1 MATNLLGQIERLWA
15 NLQGL
20 GVRRLTALAVI
31 GAAAFAVTGLAGYY
45 LSRPTMET
53 LYSGLDRDD
62 ISAIGAALREAGVPF
77 DVNAESTVVL
87 TPAGQTAAARMI
99 LAEKGLPRSGAVGNE
114 LFDKLGSL
122 GLTSFMQDVTRL
134 RALEGELAR
143 TIQMMRTVKAA
154 RVHIVLADEG
164 SFRRERQPSSAS
176 VVIRTDGGDDRATGQ
191 AIRHLVGAA
200 VPGMKLD
207 DVTVLNV
214 DGRLLASGAESIE
227 KSPDNLL
234 ALEKEAEEEIRDNVT
249 RTLTPYL
256 SSRNFQ
262 ISVAARLNADK
273 TQTNET
279 IYNPDSRVERSVR
292 VTKEQQSSQNAAGE
306 QAAGVEANLPKPKS
320 GAGESKQSNDQT
332 QKREELTNYEVSSKS
347 IQTTSAGFAVQNLSV
362 AVLINR
368 AALTAS
374 LGDKPSAEALANQ
387 VHEIEQLVSSA
398 AGLDRQRGDAVK
410 VSVVDF
416 IDSSRDLDPAPGP
429 SLFEILARQTGS
441 IVNAGAIVAVAAM
454 VVWFGVRPGLKMAL
468 APPAAACDR
477 RRARRVRA
485 AKRRRWGRPTATA
498 SRPRAFSSRP
508 IPAAT
513 RSFRRCW
520 RGATTARSASCRNSS
535 SSMRTTPPRFSNNG
549 FVKERT
555 DETAFDRR
563 LSRSPRRRAG
573 EKKRRDGRARR
584 FALEAW
590 RAGRRVPGW
599 RSTPWRSRAAP
610 GKRKGKTARAERP
623 GNGGR
628 FRLPPRRGRCR
639 GRARR

>member
-1 MATNLLGQIERLWA
+1 VATNLLAQVERLWA
-15 NLQGL
+15 NLTGL
-20 GVRRLTALAVI
+20 GVRRLAALAIV
-31 GAAAFAVTGLAGYY
+31 GLVAFAVTGLAGYY

-62 ISAIGAALREAGVPF
+62 IAAIGAALREAGVPF

-99 LAEKGLPRSGAVGNE
+99 LAEKGLPRGGAVGNE

-191 AIRHLVGAA
+191 AIRHLVAAA

-214 DGRLLASGAESIE
+214 DGRLLASGPESIE

-234 ALEKEAEEEIRDNVT
+234 ALEKEVSQEIRDNVT

-256 SSRNFQ
+256 SARNFQ

-306 QAAGVEANLPKPKS
+306 QPAGVEANLPKAKT
-320 GAGESKQSNDQT
+320 GGGESKQSNDQT

-347 IQTTSAGFAVQNLSV
+347 IETTSAGFAVEKLSV

-368 AALTAS
+368 AALAAS
-374 LGDKPSAEALANQ
+374 AGDKPSPEAVANQ
-387 VHEIEQLVSSA
+387 VHEIEQLVASA

-429 SLFEILARQTGS
+429 SLIEILARQTGS
-441 IVNAGAIVAVAAM
+441 IANAGAIVAVAAM
-454 VVWFGVRPGLKMAL
+454 VLWFGVRPAVRMAL
-468 APPAAACDR
+468 APPQIAATSDARRLTGGQTPALGAPDRGEPGESILIETDSGHDAFLHALLARRDNGPERKLQKLVEFDENHAAAILKQWIR
-477 RRARRVRA
+477 Q
-485 AKRRRWGRPTATA
+485 
-498 SRPRAFSSRP
+498 
-508 IPAAT
+508 
-513 RSFRRCW
+513 
-520 RGATTARSASCRNSS
+520 GA
-535 SSMRTTPPRFSNNG
+535 NG
-549 FVKERT
+549 
-555 DETAFDRR
+555 
-563 LSRSPRRRAG
+563 
-573 EKKRRDGRARR
+573 
-584 FALEAW
+584 
-590 RAGRRVPGW
+590 
-599 RSTPWRSRAAP
+599 
-610 GKRKGKTARAERP
+610 
-623 GNGGR
+623 
-628 FRLPPRRGRCR
+628 
-639 GRARR
+639 

>member
-1 MATNLLGQIERLWA
+1 MATNLLAQAERLWT

-20 GVRRLTALAVI
+20 GVRRLVALALI
-31 GAAAFAVTGLAGYY
+31 GIAVFAVTGLAGYY

-62 ISAIGAALREAGVPF
+62 IAAIGAALRESGVPF
-77 DVNAESTVVL
+77 DVNAESTVIL
-87 TPAGQTAAARMI
+87 TPAGQAATARMI

-154 RVHIVLADEG
+154 RVHIVLPDEG

-191 AIRHLVGAA
+191 AIRHLVASA
-200 VPGMKLD
+200 VPGMKID

-214 DGRLLASGAESIE
+214 DGRLLASGTDSIE

-234 ALEKEAEEEIRDNVT
+234 SLEKEVSQEIREGVA

-292 VTKEQQSSQNAAGE
+292 VTKEQQSSENAAGT
-306 QAAGVEANLPKPKS
+306 QAAGVEANLPKQNGTGS
-320 GAGESKQSNDQT
+320 ESKQSNDQT

-347 IQTTSAGFAVQNLSV
+347 IQTTSAGFLIQNLSV

-368 AALTAS
+368 SALTAS
-374 LGDKPSAEALANQ
+374 LGDKTGPE
-387 VHEIEQLVSSA
+387 
-398 AGLDRQRGDAVK
+398 RGDVVK
-410 VSVVDF
+410 ISVVDF
-416 IDSSRDLDPAPGP
+416 VDSSRDLEPAPGP
-429 SLFEILARQTGS
+429 SILEILARQTGS
-441 IVNAGAIVAVAAM
+441 IVNAAAVVLVAAM
-454 VVWFGVRPGLKMAL
+454 VVWFGVRPGLKMLLAAPMVASGASTDATPAL
-468 APPAAACDR
+468 GAPDASQNFLIETDDGRDAFLEALLPR
-477 RRARRVRA
+477 RDKGPER
-485 AKRRRWGRPTATA
+485 KLQKLIE
-498 SRPRAFSSRP
+498 FDENQ
-508 IPAAT
+508 AAT
-513 RSFRRCW
+513 ILKQWIRQ
-520 RGATTARSASCRNSS
+520 GA
-535 SSMRTTPPRFSNNG
+535 
-549 FVKERT
+549 
-555 DETAFDRR
+555 
-563 LSRSPRRRAG
+563 
-573 EKKRRDGRARR
+573 
-584 FALEAW
+584 
-590 RAGRRVPGW
+590 
-599 RSTPWRSRAAP
+599 
-610 GKRKGKTARAERP
+610 KG
-623 GNGGR
+623 
-628 FRLPPRRGRCR
+628 
-639 GRARR
+639 

>member
-1 MATNLLGQIERLWA
+1 VATNLLGQIERLWS

-20 GVRRLTALAVI
+20 GARRLTALALI
-31 GAAAFAVTGLAGYY
+31 GVAVFAMTGLAGYY

-62 ISAIGAALREAGVPF
+62 IAAIGAALREAGVPF

-87 TPAGQTAAARMI
+87 TPAGQAAAARMI
-99 LAEKGLPRSGAVGNE
+99 LAEKGLPRGGAVGNE

-191 AIRHLVGAA
+191 AIRHLVASG
-200 VPGMKLD
+200 VPGMKID

-234 ALEKEAEEEIRDNVT
+234 ALEGEVAQGIRESVA
-249 RTLTPYL
+249 RTLAPYL

-279 IYNPDSRVERSVR
+279 IYNPDQRVERSVR

-320 GAGESKQSNDQT
+320 PGGESKQSNDQT

-347 IQTTSAGFAVQNLSV
+347 IQTTSAGFAVQNLSI

-374 LGDKPSAEALANQ
+374 LGDKPSSDAVANQ
-387 VHEIEQLVSSA
+387 VHEIEQLVASA
-398 AGLDRQRGDAVK
+398 AGLDRQRGDVVK
-410 VSVVDF
+410 ISVVDF
-416 IDSSRDLDPAPGP
+416 VDSTRDLDPAPGP
-429 SLFEILARQTGS
+429 SLIEILARQTGS
-441 IVNAGAIVAVAAM
+441 IVNAAAILAVAAM
-454 VVWFGVRPGLKMAL
+454 VIWFGVRPGLKMAL
-468 APPAAACDR
+468 APPRVAATGDTLGALGGQTPTLGAPDGEGQLHQNLLIEADPSHDEFLQALL
-477 RRARRVRA
+477 ARRDNGP
-485 AKRRRWGRPTATA
+485 GRKLQKLVD
-498 SRPRAFSSRP
+498 FDENH
-508 IPAAT
+508 AAT
-513 RSFRRCW
+513 ILKRWIRQ
-520 RGATTARSASCRNSS
+520 GA
-535 SSMRTTPPRFSNNG
+535 NG
-549 FVKERT
+549 
-555 DETAFDRR
+555 
-563 LSRSPRRRAG
+563 
-573 EKKRRDGRARR
+573 
-584 FALEAW
+584 
-590 RAGRRVPGW
+590 
-599 RSTPWRSRAAP
+599 
-610 GKRKGKTARAERP
+610 
-623 GNGGR
+623 
-628 FRLPPRRGRCR
+628 
-639 GRARR
+639 

>member
-20 GVRRLTALAVI
+20 GARRLTALALI
-31 GAAAFAVTGLAGYY
+31 GVAVFAMTGLAGYY

-62 ISAIGAALREAGVPF
+62 IAAIGAALREAGVPF
-77 DVNAESTVVL
+77 DINAESTVVL
-87 TPAGQTAAARMI
+87 TPAGQAAAARMI
-99 LAEKGLPRSGAVGNE
+99 LAEKGLPRGGAVGNE

-191 AIRHLVGAA
+191 AIRHLVASG
-200 VPGMKLD
+200 VPGMKID

-234 ALEKEAEEEIRDNVT
+234 ALEGEVAQGIRESVA
-249 RTLTPYL
+249 RTLAPYL

-279 IYNPDSRVERSVR
+279 IYNPDQRVERSVR

-320 GAGESKQSNDQT
+320 PGGESKQSNDQT

-347 IQTTSAGFAVQNLSV
+347 IQTTSAGFAVQNLSI

-374 LGDKPSAEALANQ
+374 LGDKPSSDAIANQ
-387 VHEIEQLVSSA
+387 VHEIEQLVASA
-398 AGLDRQRGDAVK
+398 AGLDRQRGDVVK
-410 VSVVDF
+410 ISVVDF
-416 IDSSRDLDPAPGP
+416 VDSTRDLDPAPGP
-429 SLFEILARQTGS
+429 SLIEILARQTGS
-441 IVNAGAIVAVAAM
+441 IVNAAAILAVAAM
-454 VVWFGVRPGLKMAL
+454 VIWFGVRPGLKMAL
-468 APPAAACDR
+468 APPRVAATGDTLGALGGQTPTLGAPDGEGQLHQNLLIEADPSHDEFLQALL
-477 RRARRVRA
+477 ARRDNGP
-485 AKRRRWGRPTATA
+485 GRKLQKLVD
-498 SRPRAFSSRP
+498 FDENH
-508 IPAAT
+508 AAT
-513 RSFRRCW
+513 ILKRWIRQ
-520 RGATTARSASCRNSS
+520 GA
-535 SSMRTTPPRFSNNG
+535 NG
-549 FVKERT
+549 
-555 DETAFDRR
+555 
-563 LSRSPRRRAG
+563 
-573 EKKRRDGRARR
+573 
-584 FALEAW
+584 
-590 RAGRRVPGW
+590 
-599 RSTPWRSRAAP
+599 
-610 GKRKGKTARAERP
+610 
-623 GNGGR
+623 
-628 FRLPPRRGRCR
+628 
-639 GRARR
+639 

>member
-1 MATNLLGQIERLWA
+1 VATNLLAQIERLRA

-20 GVRRLTALAVI
+20 GVRRLTALALV
-31 GAAAFAVTGLAGYY
+31 GLAAFAVTGLAGYY

-62 ISAIGAALREAGVPF
+62 IAAIGAALREAGVPF

-143 TIQMMRTVKAA
+143 TIQMMRTIKAA

-191 AIRHLVGAA
+191 AIRHLVASA

-214 DGRLLASGAESIE
+214 DGRLLASGPESIE

-234 ALEKEAEEEIRDNVT
+234 ALEKEVSQEIRDNVT

-256 SSRNFQ
+256 SARNFQ

-306 QAAGVEANLPKPKS
+306 QAAGVEANLPKPKN
-320 GAGESKQSNDQT
+320 GGGGESKQSNDQT

-347 IQTTSAGFAVQNLSV
+347 IQTTSAGFAVEKLSV

-368 AALTAS
+368 AAFAAS
-374 LGDKPSAEALANQ
+374 AGDKPAPEAVASQ
-387 VHEIEQLVSSA
+387 VHEIEQLVASA

-416 IDSSRDLDPAPGP
+416 IDSSRDLDPTPGP
-429 SLFEILARQTGS
+429 SLVEILARQTGS
-441 IVNAGAIVAVAAM
+441 IANAGAIVAVAAM
-454 VVWFGVRPGLKMAL
+454 VLWFGVRPALRMTL
-468 APPAAACDR
+468 APPPIA
-477 RRARRVRA
+477 
-485 AKRRRWGRPTATA
+485 ATA
-498 SRPRAFSSRP
+498 DA
-508 IPAAT
+508 
-513 RSFRRCW
+513 
-520 RGATTARSASCRNSS
+520 
-535 SSMRTTPPRFSNNG
+535 
-549 FVKERT
+549 
-555 DETAFDRR
+555 RR
-563 LSRSPRRRAG
+563 LSGGQTPALGAPDGGG
-573 EKKRRDGRARR
+573 EPTESILIETDSARDAFLQALLARRDNGPERKLQKLVE
-584 FALEAW
+584 FDENH
-590 RAGRRVPGW
+590 
-599 RSTPWRSRAAP
+599 AATILKQWIRQ
-610 GKRKGKTARAERP
+610 GA
-623 GNGGR
+623 NG
-628 FRLPPRRGRCR
+628 
-639 GRARR
+639 

>member
-1 MATNLLGQIERLWA
+1 VATNLLAQIERLWT

-20 GVRRLTALAVI
+20 GVRRLSVLALV
-31 GAAAFAVTGLAGYY
+31 GLAAFAITGAAGYY

-62 ISAIGAALREAGVPF
+62 IAAIGAALREAGVPF

-154 RVHIVLADEG
+154 RVHIVLADQG
-164 SFRRERQPSSAS
+164 SFRREHQPSSAS

-191 AIRHLVGAA
+191 AIRHLVASA

-214 DGRLLASGAESIE
+214 DGRLLACGAESIE

-234 ALEKEAEEEIRDNVT
+234 ALEKEVSQEIRDNVT

-256 SSRNFQ
+256 STRNFQ

-273 TQTNET
+273 TQTSET

-320 GAGESKQSNDQT
+320 GGGESKQSNDQT
-332 QKREELTNYEVSSKS
+332 QKREEITNYEVSSKS
-347 IQTTSAGFAVQNLSV
+347 IETTSAGFAVDRLSV
-362 AVLINR
+362 AVLLNR

-374 LGDKPSAEALANQ
+374 AGDKPSPEAVASQ
-387 VHEIEQLVSSA
+387 VREIEQLVASA
-398 AGLDRQRGDAVK
+398 AGLDRQRGDAVT

-429 SLFEILARQTGS
+429 SLIDILARQTGT
-441 IVNAGAIVAVAAM
+441 IANAGAIVAVAAM
-454 VVWFGVRPGLKMAL
+454 VLWFGVRPALRMAL
-468 APPAAACDR
+468 APPRIAATGDARRLVGDQTPALGAPDNDGSPTESILIETDSGRDAFLQALLARRDNGPERKLQKLIEFDENHAAAILKQWIR
-477 RRARRVRA
+477 Q
-485 AKRRRWGRPTATA
+485 
-498 SRPRAFSSRP
+498 
-508 IPAAT
+508 
-513 RSFRRCW
+513 
-520 RGATTARSASCRNSS
+520 GA
-535 SSMRTTPPRFSNNG
+535 NG
-549 FVKERT
+549 
-555 DETAFDRR
+555 
-563 LSRSPRRRAG
+563 
-573 EKKRRDGRARR
+573 
-584 FALEAW
+584 
-590 RAGRRVPGW
+590 
-599 RSTPWRSRAAP
+599 
-610 GKRKGKTARAERP
+610 
-623 GNGGR
+623 
-628 FRLPPRRGRCR
+628 
-639 GRARR
+639 